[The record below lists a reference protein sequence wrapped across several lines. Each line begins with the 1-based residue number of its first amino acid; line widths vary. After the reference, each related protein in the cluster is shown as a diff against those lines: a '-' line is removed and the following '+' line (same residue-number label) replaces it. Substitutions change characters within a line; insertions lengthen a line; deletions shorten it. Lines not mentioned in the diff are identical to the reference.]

1 MTRAAI
7 LIVSMLATGM
17 AGAID
22 PEPPFEDPVLQ
33 AEYQTLINEV
43 RCLVC
48 QNQTIADSNAP
59 LASDLRREI
68 RKMMAEGAT
77 RDDVVEFLIARYGDF
92 VLYRPRLQPTTWAL
106 WGAPVFLLALGTVI
120 FIRILRVRDDAATR
134 GVGRLMSVFW
144 LFAAILAVVALGFV
158 VVPMWR
164 ARQSS
169 GKWSI
174 LSTSAA
180 AMLIPLAV
188 GLYLEIGTWNGQNPE
203 QAALPPV
210 AELVAGLQ
218 ARLKANP
225 DDVTGWRLLGQSY
238 LGLGM
243 YEDARQA
250 LREAWGRTPTPDNDL
265 KLALGEAEALADRQ
279 SLQGAAGE
287 LFEEVLATEPGNA
300 KALWYGGLAALE
312 TQRTDV
318 ARERWTRLL
327 DLGPPEAVANVLRQ
341 QLGTLGGPVPQQNSG
356 EGAAVA
362 QAAGS
367 AAGAEAESAG
377 LQLQLRIS
385 LAEDVAAA
393 SPGAGASLFIFARGP
408 QGGPPLAVIRQPAT
422 AIPGEFSLSD
432 ANAMIPGRALADFE
446 SLTIVAR
453 VSGSGQPTAQ
463 SGDIFGELEYR
474 TADGSG
480 VVDLVIDQIVP

>member
-1 MTRAAI
+1 MT
-7 LIVSMLATGM
+7 
-17 AGAID
+17 
-22 PEPPFEDPVLQ
+22 
-33 AEYQTLINEV
+33 
-43 RCLVC
+43 
-48 QNQTIADSNAP
+48 
-59 LASDLRREI
+59 
-68 RKMMAEGAT
+68 
-77 RDDVVEFLIARYGDF
+77 
-92 VLYRPRLQPTTWAL
+92 
-106 WGAPVFLLALGTVI
+106 
-120 FIRILRVRDDAATR
+120 
-134 GVGRLMSVFW
+134 VFW
-144 LFAAILAVVALGFV
+144 FFAAILAVAALGFV
-158 VVPMWR
+158 LVPVWR
-164 ARQSS
+164 ARQRS

-180 AMLIPLAV
+180 AMLVPLAV
-188 GLYLEIGTWNGQNPE
+188 GLYLRIGSWDGQAPE
-203 QAALPPV
+203 EAALPPV

-218 ARLKANP
+218 ARLEANP

-243 YEDARQA
+243 YSDARQA

-265 KLALGEAEALADRQ
+265 KLALAEAEALADRQ

-312 TQRTDV
+312 TQRPDV
-318 ARERWTRLL
+318 ARQRWTRLL
-327 DLGPPEAVANVLRQ
+327 ALGPPEPVAEVLRT
-341 QLGTLGGPVPQQNSG
+341 QLGTLGGAAPQQG
-356 EGAAVA
+356 TGAGAAVA

-367 AAGAEAESAG
+367 EPEAGAAPEPAG

-422 AIPGEFSLSD
+422 ALPGEFSLSD
-432 ANAMIPGRALADFE
+432 ANAMIPGRSLADFE

-463 SGDIFGELEYR
+463 SGDVFGELEYL